1 MVRAMTTLKP
11 QLVRADTLDLQDHDT
26 PSAKDHSRQPAH
38 PSPYGYGPAAPH
50 QAQTL
55 RQAEQD
61 AYQEQHTS
69 PRQSEDKTNGA
80 FGYSDH
86 DDDRNDDHN
95 TSNGSNGPGYNGQ
108 DINDE
113 DGGDSHDEDM
123 DDDLLDKISSS
134 PSIEDGKYTL
144 PVWPP
149 RADSVRTGA
158 APAPAMIQIHDSPLS
173 SSPYISHYKVSPP
186 QSPRVVGPE
195 SHHGECEG
203 YYANRRME
211 VEPWQD
217 HDQTSSLTS
226 FTSNNSGLATQL
238 QGIPL
243 SESQEF
249 RRYLL
254 PTDDPLLRDVID
266 AQSDEYFYDEE
277 GDWEDDDSS
286 VADPDLSSDDDPED
300 FQFSNDDRFI
310 DSGWGGECLREIE
323 DIDFEFVYA
332 LHTFVATVEGQA
344 NATKGDTM
352 VLLDDSN
359 SYWWLVRVVKDG
371 SIGYLPAEHIETPT
385 ERLAR
390 LNKHRNIDLSASM
403 LGDNPEKSKN
413 PLKKA
418 MRRRNAKTVQFA
430 PPTYYEPSD
439 YEYSDEEDDGN
450 ESLTDQGIDDN
461 ADDDTHND
469 QEVVETEPESQG
481 QRVTATAN
489 GVQRMAST
497 DSLKSDLSSDNSTRA
512 QQQEA
517 TLVEQNKAD
526 EAVSRSRKGVVRN
539 TDSFFRD
546 DTVETKKISLT
557 PRLLRGDSESG
568 QTTEQEVRQRQSLD
582 TFDRIVASDDKTKE
596 KEKEKEKDKKK
607 EKKGMLSGLFKRK
620 KGTPQEESV
629 ERPSEELR
637 RSPQSKDS
645 MESVTYTKPESGP
658 ERKPSKLQK
667 TPPIASP
674 KSSPTEPRAPQREL
688 MAAATTAPPSVTP
701 REPTGP
707 APAPPTLRK
716 VESESE
722 LADDTLSTA
731 PQSQPTTQV
740 NRFPSLTE
748 KRSIFA
754 PITTALKSTSSSNSD
769 TRSPVKPIYSKRA
782 KERFAIDDEDSED
795 YGPTPKAD
803 DQTRNSVSPLAD
815 NLEEPVRS
823 DSVVRVSPVDSLTP
837 INSQTQKGLD
847 VRTTPLPIETGHAD
861 SEGTASTSKP
871 SPSTA
876 THTPSTSR
884 STPTWSDASL
894 RSYMEN
900 DQEIKDLLIIV
911 HDKSNVTPVGA
922 DHPLM
927 SNLFSNERS
936 KLAEMQ
942 LQLDSMLMSWM
953 GKKNSSLL
961 SATT

>member
-1 MVRAMTTLKP
+1 
-11 QLVRADTLDLQDHDT
+11 
-26 PSAKDHSRQPAH
+26 
-38 PSPYGYGPAAPH
+38 
-50 QAQTL
+50 
-55 RQAEQD
+55 
-61 AYQEQHTS
+61 
-69 PRQSEDKTNGA
+69 
-80 FGYSDH
+80 
-86 DDDRNDDHN
+86 
-95 TSNGSNGPGYNGQ
+95 
-108 DINDE
+108 
-113 DGGDSHDEDM
+113 
-123 DDDLLDKISSS
+123 
-134 PSIEDGKYTL
+134 
-144 PVWPP
+144 
-149 RADSVRTGA
+149 
-158 APAPAMIQIHDSPLS
+158 
-173 SSPYISHYKVSPP
+173 
-186 QSPRVVGPE
+186 
-195 SHHGECEG
+195 
-203 YYANRRME
+203 
-211 VEPWQD
+211 
-217 HDQTSSLTS
+217 
-226 FTSNNSGLATQL
+226 
-238 QGIPL
+238 
-243 SESQEF
+243 
-249 RRYLL
+249 
-254 PTDDPLLRDVID
+254 
-266 AQSDEYFYDEE
+266 
-277 GDWEDDDSS
+277 
-286 VADPDLSSDDDPED
+286 
-300 FQFSNDDRFI
+300 
-310 DSGWGGECLREIE
+310 
-323 DIDFEFVYA
+323 
-332 LHTFVATVEGQA
+332 
-344 NATKGDTM
+344 
-352 VLLDDSN
+352 
-359 SYWWLVRVVKDG
+359 
-371 SIGYLPAEHIETPT
+371 
-385 ERLAR
+385 
-390 LNKHRNIDLSASM
+390 M

-439 YEYSDEEDDGN
+439 YEYSDEEDEGN
-450 ESLTDQGIDDN
+450 ESLTDQGMDDN
-461 ADDDTHND
+461 TDDDAHND
-469 QEVVETEPESQG
+469 QEVAVNESESQG
-481 QRVTATAN
+481 QRAAVTAN
-489 GVQRMAST
+489 GVQRMASS
-497 DSLKSDLSSDNSTRA
+497 DSLKSDMSSDNSTRA

-517 TLVEQNKAD
+517 TLAEQNKTED
-526 EAVSRSRKGVVRN
+526 AVSRSRKGVVRN

-546 DTVETKKISLT
+546 DTLETKKISLT

-568 QTTEQEVRQRQSLD
+568 QSAEQDVRQRQSLD
-582 TFDRIVASDDKTKE
+582 TFDKIVASDDKT
-596 KEKEKEKDKKK
+596 KEKEKDKKK

-620 KGTPQEESV
+620 KGTPQEETV

-645 MESVTYTKPESGP
+645 MESVTYSKPESGP

-688 MAAATTAPPSVTP
+688 MAAAVAAQSGTP
-701 REPTGP
+701 REPRGP

-722 LADDTLSTA
+722 LADDSLSAA

-795 YGPTPKAD
+795 DGPTPRTE
-803 DQTRNSVSPLAD
+803 DQVRTSISPLAD
-815 NLEEPVRS
+815 SVDEAGRS
-823 DSVVRVSPVDSLTP
+823 DSVVRVSPIDSLTP
-837 INSQTQKGLD
+837 TNPRAQQGSD

-861 SEGTASTSKP
+861 SEGTASTSKA

-900 DQEIKDLLIIV
+900 DQDIKDLLIIV

-927 SNLFSNERS
+927 NNLFSNERS

-961 SATT
+961 SATS